1 MRTIAMSLCL
11 LIAYLCAAAQADT
24 LYFNQN
30 NQRVSPAAASYYRVI
45 LPGDT
50 VRQISDYYLT
60 GQTKEI
66 GSYTSRAAVMR
77 DGYSVSYYSDGN
89 KSEGGKYRKG
99 FRDSVWLYYARA
111 TGKLRERRT
120 YLAPNPGFEVQIFD
134 TITGRLRCTG
144 RLIAESQREGIW
156 VEYFVDSDRIQFVRS
171 YKQGFREGEQY
182 EYYINGRFKR
192 KEIIEN
198 HKIKK
203 GEMFDSL
210 GKRIPYYPA
219 FVYPRLKISPYKFL
233 RQKVPCLDAVLPYTD
248 LTVKIRITA
257 DAHVDGVIWEGDL
270 PDACRQALS
279 KQLYRMK
286 KWKPGRRE
294 NKKTAMWVEIHL
306 RKYVNKE

>member
-1 MRTIAMSLCL
+1 MRTIVMSLCSL
-11 LIAYLCAAAQADT
+11 LAYLCAAAQADT

-30 NQRVSPAAASYYRVI
+30 NQWVLPAAASYYRVI

-60 GQTKEI
+60 GQPKEI
-66 GSYTSRAAVMR
+66 GSYTSRDAVMR
-77 DGYSVSYYSDGN
+77 DGYSVSYYPDGK
-89 KSEGGKYRKG
+89 KSEVGIYRKG

-134 TITGRLRCTG
+134 TLTGRLRCIG
-144 RLIAESQREGIW
+144 RFITEAQREGTW
-156 VEYFVDSDRIQFVRS
+156 VDYFVDSDRIQFVRS
-171 YKQGFREGEQY
+171 YKQGFREGEQN

-192 KEIIEN
+192 KERIEN
-198 HKIKK
+198 HKIKY

-219 FVYPRLKISPYKFL
+219 LVYPRSKISPQKYL
-233 RQKVPCLDAVLPYTD
+233 RQKVPCLDAVLLYRD
-248 LTVKIRITA
+248 LTAKIRITA

-270 PDACRQALS
+270 PEACREALS

-294 NKKTAMWVEIHL
+294 NKKTTMWVEIHF
-306 RKYVNKE
+306 RKYANKE